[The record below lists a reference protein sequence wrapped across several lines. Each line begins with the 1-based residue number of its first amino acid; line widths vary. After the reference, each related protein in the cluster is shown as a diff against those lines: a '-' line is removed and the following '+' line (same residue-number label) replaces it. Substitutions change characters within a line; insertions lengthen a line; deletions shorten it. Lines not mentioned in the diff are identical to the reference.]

1 MFELRAQAFDR
12 VISDPQVAKC
22 LACTVGASGEILTVE
37 EAVATYMDSQIRR
50 AAAKSA
56 REGDEITDTKDWE
69 VRLKQTRC

>member
-1 MFELRAQAFDR
+1 MFEVRTQAFDR
-12 VISDPQVAKC
+12 VVSDPEVTKC

-56 REGDEITDTKDWE
+56 QEGHEITDTKDWE
-69 VRLKQTRC
+69 VCLKQTRS